1 MTITDN
7 KIISLNSAD
16 ASLNNGTKKSNVFF
30 NFTGLLKEEKGIRE
44 VYVSII
50 NAQIPVSYYIINSSN
65 NLLRYVISSVFYNYV
80 IPEGNYNASTLI
92 TTILSL
98 TAATSLTLTINR
110 LTGILT
116 FTAPSSFSF
125 RYTTNSIMPVLGFLK
140 FDYYSWLVG
149 GVPTIIPPYPLN
161 LLGIKL
167 IEIKSASLALTS
179 FDSRTLN
186 ASSVL
191 VSIPSDKPAFNLIS
205 YVSNNPLDS
214 HLLNQ
219 RVLNGFDIII
229 TDENNNFVD
238 FHNIDWSMTIC
249 LSVIREEDIAINQ
262 DLQRLISN
270 NLLKN
275 QLEEIKPKENSIDEK
290 ELEILES

>member
-1 MTITDN
+1 MSITDN

-16 ASLNNGTKKSNVFF
+16 ASLNNGTMKSNVYF
-30 NFTGLLKEEKGIRE
+30 NFSGLLKEEKGIKQ
-44 VYVSII
+44 VYVSVI
-50 NAQIPVSYYIINSSN
+50 NSQLPVSYYIINNSN
-65 NLLRYVISSVFYNYV
+65 KILDYIFNSVSFSIT
-80 IPEGNYNASTLI
+80 IPEGNYNAFTIITALNNAFIINSTPI
-92 TTILSL
+92 TTVIDK
-98 TAATSLTLTINR
+98 

-116 FTAPSSFSF
+116 FTALIP
-125 RYTTNSIMPVLGFLK
+125 YTFIYSTNSIMSILGFEKINYTSGFSNIL
-140 FDYYSWLVG
+140 
-149 GVPTIIPPYPLN
+149 IAPYPLN

-167 IEIKSASLALTS
+167 IEIKSTALALTS

-191 VSIPSDKPAFNLIS
+191 VSIPSDKPPFNLIS
-205 YVSNNPLDS
+205 YVSNNILDS

-229 TDENNNFVD
+229 SDENNNFID
-238 FHNIDWSMTIC
+238 FHNIDWSMTLC

-262 DLQRLISN
+262 DLQKVLSN
-270 NLLKN
+270 NILKK
-275 QLEEIKPKENSIDEK
+275 QLEEIKPIENSIDEK